1 MSERQGYPTDLS
13 DKEWATLEPLLPVQ
27 ATGRPRKYSQREM
40 VNSLLYLDRT
50 GCSWRMLP
58 HDLPPWQAVYAYFR
72 KLQRAGVWAVVNDC
86 LRERIRQE
94 GGRESEPSL
103 LVIDS
108 QSVKTTEKGARA
120 ASTRAN
126 ESRAASA
133 TSRSIVW
140 VR

>member
-1 MSERQGYPTDLS
+1 MSERKGYPTDIT
-13 DKEWATLEPLLPVQ
+13 DKEWAVLEPLLPVP

-72 KLQRAGVWAVVNDC
+72 KLQRAGTWTVVNDC

-94 GGRESEPSL
+94 GGREGEPSL
-103 LVIDS
+103 MIIDS
-108 QSVKTTEKGARA
+108 QSVKTTEKGAHA
-120 ASTRAN
+120 ALTRAN
-126 ESRAASA
+126 ESKGASA
-133 TSRSIVW
+133 TLRSTAW
-140 VR
+140 AH